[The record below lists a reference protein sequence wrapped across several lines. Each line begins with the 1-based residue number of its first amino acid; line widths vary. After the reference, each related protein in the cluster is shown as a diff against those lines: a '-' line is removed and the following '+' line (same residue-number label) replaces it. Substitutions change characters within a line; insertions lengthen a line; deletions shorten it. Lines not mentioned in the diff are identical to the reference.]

1 MVGYILGMY
10 IAETKEAVVLCS
22 DSSFFMI
29 SKHLRPCL
37 VAKNFAKFF
46 NIPRHIESLDACM
59 KH

>member
-29 SKHLRPCL
+29 SKHLIILCVSVFL
-37 VAKNFAKFF
+37 
-46 NIPRHIESLDACM
+46 IDQG
-59 KH
+59 